1 MNLFSNDEEYQDFI
15 QYVKM
20 RNNLWN
26 IINATVFYISKITEQ
41 FYIIIDQYCSS
52 FDSNG
57 SLKLIILQK
66 IKNIKIIVCSSIN
79 EYEIKDV
86 LIKKWK
92 NLLSVYDFDYYYVPY
107 LIDDNSLNKSGKI
120 KYLDLFNYL
129 PQFKYSLEEKE
140 DDEERASFVEDE
152 MIKISK
158 EIESFYQR
166 IDTTNY
172 LNNYRRCY
180 YSTNLELDKQKF
192 FDVIKYVP
200 LKYFRIEIINEL
212 IPKYKITFHYP
223 LIEQIYRSFIIP
235 S

>member
-26 IINATVFYISKITEQ
+26 IINATVFYISKI
-41 FYIIIDQYCSS
+41 
-52 FDSNG
+52 
-57 SLKLIILQK
+57 
-66 IKNIKIIVCSSIN
+66 
-79 EYEIKDV
+79 DV

-92 NLLSVYDFDYYYVPY
+92 NLLSVYDFDYYYDPY

-120 KYLDLFNYL
+120 KYLDLFNYF